1 MLENFYTTL
10 HREVAKQ
17 VIGNHQA
24 QKLLLTALL
33 AEGHVLLEDD
43 PGSGKTALSRAL
55 ANSLG
60 LHFQRVQATPDLL
73 PSDLTGINIYRPDT
87 KQFEFHAGPI
97 FTEIL
102 LVDEINRATPR
113 TQSALL
119 EAMAE
124 RQVTADGQTRSL
136 SELFFVIATQNPLE
150 TAGTFPLPEAQL
162 DRFMLQFSLEKL
174 QHQDKEQLISQALK
188 EGLLLPPLSPVTD
201 AQQILAIRQTVRE
214 VYFHPVLLDYLVSL
228 CEEIPSLEGV
238 VTGVSHRCLIQ
249 FAKACQ
255 AYAYLEKRQF
265 VLPDDIQTLAVPILA
280 HRLFFQN
287 TYTTTSRKE
296 ELIGELLHKIQVPTE
311 DWELKSV

>member
-1 MLENFYTTL
+1 MTETFYTTL
-10 HREVAKQ
+10 QQEVAKQ
-17 VIGNHQA
+17 VIGNENE

-55 ANSLG
+55 ADSLG
-60 LHFQRVQATPDLL
+60 LAFQRVQATPDLL

-87 KQFEFHAGPI
+87 NQFEFHPGPI

-102 LVDEINRATPR
+102 LVDEINRTTPR

-124 RQVTADGQTRSL
+124 RQVTADGQTRFL

-162 DRFMLQFSLEKL
+162 DRFMFQLSLEKL
-174 QHQDKEQLISQALK
+174 SHAHKEQMVSAALK
-188 EGLLLPPLSPVTD
+188 EGLLLPSLTAVTD
-201 AQQILAIRQTVRE
+201 TQQILAIRQNVRE

-228 CEEIPSLEGV
+228 CEKVTTLEGV
-238 VTGVSHRCLIQ
+238 ITGVSHRCLIQ

-255 AYAYLEKRQF
+255 AHAYLENRQF
-265 VLPDDIQTLAVPILA
+265 VLPDDIQALAVPILA

-287 TYTTTSRKE
+287 AYTTTSRKE
-296 ELIGELLHKIQVPTE
+296 ELVSDLLQKTKVPTE
-311 DWELKSV
+311 DWELKKA

>member
-1 MLENFYTTL
+1 MTTHFFSTL
-10 HREVAKQ
+10 HQEIKRQ
-17 VIGNHQA
+17 VIGNEQE
-24 QKLLLTALL
+24 QRLLLTALL

-55 ANSLG
+55 SESLG
-60 LHFQRVQATPDLL
+60 LRFQRVQATPDLL
-73 PSDLTGINIYRPDT
+73 PSDLTGISVYRQDQNT
-87 KQFEFHAGPI
+87 FEFHPGPV

-124 RQVTADGQTRSL
+124 RQVTVDGQSRAL

-162 DRFMLQFSLEKL
+162 DRFMLQLSLEKL
-174 QHQDKEQLISQALK
+174 THADKEKMLMAALK
-188 EGLLLPPLSPVTD
+188 ESLLAEPLTAVTE
-201 AQQILAIRQTVRE
+201 AETILELRKQVRDI
-214 VYFHPVLLDYLVSL
+214 YLHPVLLDYLVTL
-228 CEEIPSLEGV
+228 CEQIPSLEGV

-255 AYAYLEKRQF
+255 ALAFLKERNF
-265 VLPDDIQTLAVPILA
+265 VLPDDIQELAVPVLA

-287 TYTTTSRKE
+287 AFTTSARKE
-296 ELIGELLHKIQVPTE
+296 ELIRELLHKTPVPTE
-311 DWELKSV
+311 NWEQ